1 VRTTLK
7 RGHGRTAFDG
17 NGSGHATLP
26 PDALSPISLY
36 TADGPPPKSRTRR
49 VGRVFG
55 WIGLVLI
62 MVAVGF
68 AGGTYLWLHESVA
81 SLELTNCDGCDI
93 IHRKLAPVQQHG
105 PTTALV
111 LGYDHRAGQGGLP
124 SRSDTMML
132 LRSDPKS
139 HTVSQ
144 LSFPRDLNVQIHC
157 PGITPYTDKIN
168 AAYSRCGALGSLGT
182 VEALTHLPVNYLI
195 TVDFRGFK
203 KVVNILGGVWV
214 DVDRRYYN
222 AHGGTCS
229 TCFATINIQPGY
241 QRLTGGSAL
250 DFVRYRHTDSDIYR
264 VARQQLF
271 IQAMKEQFANSFSLD
286 KIPSLVGA
294 VSSNVKIGLPG
305 GKHLSLGLLEGYAQ
319 LLRGSHF
326 CQAKIG
332 DVTGYSNLTA
342 PEQSITAAVHQFLTP
357 CVKSSK
363 EANSAA
369 LGEKVKTHKPSVPKP
384 AATKII
390 VLNGNG
396 VAGSAADAK
405 YRLLQRG
412 YRMLD
417 PVGGQAANAPSRV
430 FHTKVYYQDWS
441 KKAKAAAGSLA
452 QVLAPAD
459 AAPLPANLR
468 PLCGG
473 TMLCV
478 VVGVTYHNALTPPP
492 PAPPVI
498 KHEPPHV
505 FFDRSASEALVRD
518 AQRRVPFKLLVP
530 NVLETLSVPDT
541 NGGDPPMRLY
551 TINGRSKAVRLI
563 YYRPG
568 PNEYWGIE
576 ETDWAGAPVLAEKSF
591 HRTIGGRSYNF
602 YYHGTHLHMVV
613 LRQAG
618 VSYWVVNTLIDSL
631 SNETMIAIAKGLSP
645 LNQKKG

>member
-1 VRTTLK
+1 VL
-7 RGHGRTAFDG
+7 
-17 NGSGHATLP
+17 
-26 PDALSPISLY
+26 
-36 TADGPPPKSRTRR
+36 
-49 VGRVFG
+49 G
-55 WIGLVLI
+55 WIGLVLV

-81 SLELTNCDGCDI
+81 SLELNTGPGINDI
-93 IHRKLAPVQQHG
+93 HHKLVPVTPHG

-139 HTVSQ
+139 HTVTQ
-144 LSFPRDLNVQIHC
+144 LSFPRDLTVQIHC

-168 AAYSRCGALGSLGT
+168 AAYSRCGPLGSLGT

-203 KVVNILGGVWV
+203 KVVNILHGVWV
-214 DVDRRYYN
+214 DVDRRYFNDHSGPY
-222 AHGGTCS
+222 GY
-229 TCFATINIQPGY
+229 ATINLQPGY
-241 QRLTGGSAL
+241 QRLSGGAAL

-271 IQAMKEQFANSFSLD
+271 VQAMKEQFARSISIGE
-286 KIPSLVGA
+286 IPSLVGA
-294 VSSNVKIGLPG
+294 VSDNVKIGLPG
-305 GKHLSLGLLEGYAQ
+305 GKHLSLGLLAGYAS

-326 CQAKIG
+326 CQAKIQ
-332 DVTGYSNLTA
+332 DITGYSNLTA
-342 PEQSITAAVHQFLTP
+342 PEQEISAAVHDFLTP
-357 CVKSSK
+357 CVKAAS
-363 EANSAA
+363 EANTVA
-369 LGEKVKTHKPSVPKP
+369 LGGKVTQKTSVPKP
-384 AATKII
+384 AQTKIV

-396 VAGSAADAK
+396 VAGSAADAR

-417 PVGGQAANAPSRV
+417 PVGGQAANAPAKV

-441 KKAKAAAGSLA
+441 KKSKAAAGSLA

-459 AAPLPANLR
+459 TAPLPATVR

-478 VVGVTYHNALTPPP
+478 VVGVTYHNALTPILQHG
-492 PAPPVI
+492 PVI
-498 KHEPPHV
+498 KHQAPNV
-505 FFDRSASEALVRD
+505 TFDRAASEPLVLQ
-518 AQRRVPFKLLVP
+518 AQRRVPFSLLVP
-530 NVLETLSVPDT
+530 NVLESSSVPDT
-541 NGGDPPMRLY
+541 NGGDPPMRVY
-551 TINGRSKAVRLI
+551 TIDGHSKAVRLI
-563 YYRPG
+563 YFRPSA
-568 PNEYWGIE
+568 NEYWGIE
-576 ETDWAGAPVLAEKSF
+576 ETNWADAPVLAEKSF
-591 HRTIGGRSYNF
+591 HRTIGGRSYWF

-613 LRQAG
+613 LRAG
-618 VSYWVVNTLIDSL
+618 GTSYWVVNTLVDSL

-645 LNQKKG
+645 LNEKAKK